1 MQLAIPRFDLRLM
14 LLRFLLFF
22 LILTFCTAR
31 HDCAAFFA
39 PSDLPFKPTYNLCF
53 LTHTPF
59 IPEPTQSALSRRD
72 TTVRETKR
80 AANTLPDTATLK
92 SERSATVAADTSTLH
107 AKQARMQD
115 TVLAKADNTTK
126 ADSVTKPD
134 SLAWRLRPELVALG
148 AALLPGFGQIY
159 NRAYWKL
166 PIVYGLFAWFGYNYF
181 LQQRQYLEFRQRYE
195 EDLAKTPTP
204 PSLEANRRFREFYRE
219 QRDEFG
225 VYILLVYLAS
235 IVDAYVDA
243 HLFGFDISD
252 DLSQRVPL
260 PAPTIPIFTIK
271 LKF

>member
-1 MQLAIPRFDLRLM
+1 M
-14 LLRFLLFF
+14 LD
-22 LILTFCTAR
+22 TA
-31 HDCAAFFA
+31 
-39 PSDLPFKPTYNLCF
+39 K
-53 LTHTPF
+53 
-59 IPEPTQSALSRRD
+59 SALSRRD
-72 TTVRETKR
+72 TTVLETKP
-80 AANTLPDTATLK
+80 AAKTLPDTGAPK
-92 SERSATVAADTSTLH
+92 SERSAKVAADTSTLN

-115 TVLAKADNTTK
+115 TVLAKV
-126 ADSVTKPD
+126 DSVAKPD
-134 SLAWRLRPELVALG
+134 SLARRLRPELVALG

-166 PIVYGLFAWFGYNYF
+166 PIVYGLFAWFGYNY
-181 LQQRQYLEFRQRYE
+181 LSQQRQYLEFRQRYE

-252 DLSQRVPL
+252 DLSQRAPL
-260 PAPTIPIFTIK
+260 PASPLPIFTLK

>member
-14 LLRFLLFF
+14 LLRFLLSF
-22 LILTFCTAR
+22 LILTFCAAR

-39 PSDLPFKPTYNLCF
+39 PSDQAFKPSYGLPFLLNFPLVPDSNKSM
-53 LTHTPF
+53 
-59 IPEPTQSALSRRD
+59 SARRN
-72 TTVRETKR
+72 TTLLETKR
-80 AANTLPDTATLK
+80 AAKTPPDTATPK
-92 SERSATVAADTSTLH
+92 SERSAKVAADTSTLNT
-107 AKQARMQD
+107 KQARMQD
-115 TVLAKADNTTK
+115 TVLAKADNTAK
-126 ADSVTKPD
+126 ADSVAKPD

-181 LQQRQYLEFRQRYE
+181 SQQRQYLEFRQRYE

-204 PSLEANRRFREFYRE
+204 PSLEAHRRFREFYRE

-260 PAPTIPIFTIK
+260 PASTIPIFTIK

>member
-1 MQLAIPRFDLRLM
+1 M

-22 LILTFCTAR
+22 LILIFWAAA

-39 PSDLPFKPTYNLCF
+39 PSDPPFKPTYSLCF
-53 LTHTPF
+53 VTHAPF
-59 IPEPTQSALSRRD
+59 MLDIAKSVPSRRD
-72 TTVRETKR
+72 TTVLETQP
-80 AANTLPDTATLK
+80 AAKTLPDTVAPK
-92 SERSATVAADTSTLH
+92 QERSAKVIADTSTLNTK
-107 AKQARMQD
+107 AQSKQD
-115 TVLAKADNTTK
+115 TVLAK

-148 AALLPGFGQIY
+148 AAILPGFGQIY

-181 LQQRQYLEFRQRYE
+181 SQQRQYLEFRQRYE